1 MKADSVA
8 LSIAVVLAAIM
19 FIMYLW
25 ASQNERGVVPHYA
38 TEVFR
43 AVVNVNDIDKVVK
56 QYGAKI
62 ATQAQVATYT
72 RLGGHAPG
80 YALALANDSGKL
92 VSVSTDP
99 APTDPAPTDPA
110 PAGVWLYGPR
120 PRRDSPNINP
130 FNCSHWF
137 QPELS
142 SN

>member
-1 MKADSVA
+1 M
-8 LSIAVVLAAIM
+8 
-19 FIMYLW
+19 
-25 ASQNERGVVPHYA
+25 VPHYA

-80 YALALANDSGKL
+80 YALALALANDSGKL

-99 APTDPAPTDPA
+99 APT
-110 PAGVWLYGPR
+110 GVWLYGPR